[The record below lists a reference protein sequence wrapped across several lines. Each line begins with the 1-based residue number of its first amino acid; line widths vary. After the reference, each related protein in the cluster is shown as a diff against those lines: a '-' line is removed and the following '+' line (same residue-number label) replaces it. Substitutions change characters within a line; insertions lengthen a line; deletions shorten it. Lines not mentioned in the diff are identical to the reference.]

1 MSRSSTPA
9 LPMYNASR
17 QDLAPPDHTRP
28 PLTRLRTPQT
38 VTANHAVLTPQETAT
53 RLSTSLTH
61 GLQPNEAA
69 TRLHSDGP
77 NELPHE
83 EPEPLWLRFVK
94 QFQETLILLLLAS
107 AFISAVMGNLE
118 DAVSIAI
125 AVLIVVTVAFVQEYR
140 SEKSM
145 EALNSL
151 VPHSAHVIRSAER
164 RPDND
169 TLEEAEKIP

>member
-94 QFQETLILLLLAS
+94 
-107 AFISAVMGNLE
+107 
-118 DAVSIAI
+118 
-125 AVLIVVTVAFVQEYR
+125 
-140 SEKSM
+140 
-145 EALNSL
+145 
-151 VPHSAHVIRSAER
+151 
-164 RPDND
+164 
-169 TLEEAEKIP
+169 